1 MWISVAYKEMCLDTD
16 QLEKR
21 RKDPLGHSPDDDFVD
36 DIRGERV
43 LDAAHRQREV
53 APHAALRQAI
63 ERQPEHPRG
72 LDARDEGRARRERAH
87 KAAHHTGGERWRAW
101 VEHRA

>member
-36 DIRGERV
+36 DIRGERA

-72 LDARDEGRARRERAH
+72 LDARDEGRAGREREH
-87 KAAHHTGGERWRAW
+87 KGATLNSGQWDGIRR
-101 VEHRA
+101 